1 MVMLRYFAAVLAL
14 IFSLGLPGC
23 GLFSVTFK

>member
-1 MVMLRYFAAVLAL
+1 MGVVLLVMLRYFAVALVL

-23 GLFSVTFK
+23 GL

>member
-1 MVMLRYFAAVLAL
+1 MVMLRYFAAALAL

-23 GLFSVTFK
+23 GLFVAAR